1 MSVSE
6 DWLDFLMCLG
16 ESYKQIQLELEFV
29 LKYELNL
36 LGWPVWTVWECRQV
50 CFASNEHAV
59 ILCQGQRKSKFI
71 YQLPKGAELR
81 SHARLKVAMCME
93 AI

>member
-6 DWLDFLMCLG
+6 DWLDFLLCLG

-50 CFASNEHAV
+50 CFALDEHAV
-59 ILCQGQRKSKFI
+59 ILCQAQRDQI
-71 YQLPKGAELR
+71 PKWAELR